1 MVSNS
6 AISISFRITDD
17 ANGFKTLTA
26 DADAFRKIMAETVN
40 VANQMQDKVFKAAS
54 TATVYKSAAE
64 AVNQLNSAFQAVTSE
79 SLNFGN
85 AMKAANTMAGKD
97 SEGFN
102 KLKGQVAGLAKE
114 VPIARDL
121 LANGLYQVISNGV
134 PENNW
139 IEFLRISAR
148 SAVGGIADINKV
160 VGVTSTII
168 KNYGLEWSAAADI
181 QDKIQL
187 TAKNGV
193 TSFEQL
199 AQALPRVTGNAATLG
214 VSIDELMGTF
224 ATLTGVS
231 GNTAEVSTQL
241 AAIFTSLVKPT
252 SDAAKLAEEMGIQ
265 FDAAAIKA
273 SGGFQY
279 FLSNLDRTVKS
290 YAQATGVLEQE
301 IYGRLFGSA
310 EALRALIPLQGELS
324 EKFSLNIAAMV
335 DSTGTMDAA
344 FEEMSGTSE
353 SVAQKIK
360 NQWATVTDAIAS
372 VTSGIQPYLDFIAG
386 IANTGSSL
394 VILTNAFKSLNGQI
408 SLMPLFSKKAQ
419 LGLQMLEIA
428 GGKSAKAMGM
438 LKIALG
444 GILKMSGVVAV
455 LWGLYAIFDHFTSS
469 TDKAVGSM
477 KEAQKA
483 ASDWRKSLTDLS
495 GAVESATT
503 KEISALERL
512 YTAATDEL
520 KSREERIRA
529 VNEIQSIYPEVFGN
543 LETEAILAGQAA
555 CSYENLKNSLV
566 EVAKARAAA
575 SKIERNQGEWVDLD
589 IEKQQLK
596 EASEARKKE
605 IERLEKEIPDALNEA
620 NKRNLSALVSPTN
633 KRVVEDAR
641 EANVAYN
648 NAKARLESLKADEDA
663 AQNRLKVIEDSQREI
678 VKANNQLSQYSL
690 SKPKKEIG
698 LMEMTLSQ
706 VKAAII
712 ETNKAL
718 DDTND
723 PQKISKLKAY
733 NAQLEARKKVLE
745 AMRGRGGGSE
755 KQKFDTSMG
764 YENFTMLGQYE
775 QYLSELSK
783 KRMYAHGEELHA
795 LDELISK
802 VKEAMRA
809 FENGFKVDDSIRNFD
824 KDGRI
829 VDSGKLPSIKL
840 PKLATKAD
848 ITPKVDISKVK
859 EYFDEMERQAEEAA
873 QSMKDSLMN
882 GWNGI
887 KGIGSGIDGITEA
900 INGNGSAWERVTGI
914 VDGTIAIFQGVQAAM
929 QMVTALSAPF
939 RAAKK
944 AEGAAAKES
953 ASSSFLDAIAKL
965 FEAHSWMP
973 FVGIGIAG
981 AMVGAMLATMLSA
994 PKFAKGG
1001 IAYGPTLGIFGE
1013 YAGAANNPEVV
1024 APLDKLRSLIQPAE
1038 GIGGDVRFRI
1048 AGADLEG
1055 VLIRR
1060 TNFRNRI

>member
-1 MVSNS
+1 MASDS

-40 VANQMQDKVFKAAS
+40 VVNQMQDKVFRQAS
-54 TATVYKSAAE
+54 SATVYKSVAE
-64 AVNQLNSAFQAVTSE
+64 SVNQLNSALKAVTSE
-79 SLNFGN
+79 SVSFSD

-97 SEGFN
+97 SEGFK

-139 IEFLRISAR
+139 IEFLGISAR

-187 TAKNGV
+187 TAKNGK
-193 TSFEQL
+193 TSFEEL

-386 IANTGSSL
+386 IVNTGSSL

-428 GGKSAKAMGM
+428 GGKGAKAMGM
-438 LKIALG
+438 FKIALG
-444 GILKMSGVVAV
+444 GILKMSGIGAV

-469 TDKAVGSM
+469 TDKATQSIEKLDDGTNAYVHAAAAA
-477 KEAQKA
+477 KEQIDKEINSLGELIKA
-483 ASDWRKSLTDLS
+483 KKDTS
-495 GAVESATT
+495 GAVEHLNNAYGELFGIHETAVEWYDILTNKSQLYIKQIGLEAQAKALASNIAEAAIK
-503 KEISALERL
+503 KEMAAQRMAELERDGKHKYKATRMTRGQNSSDADEI
-512 YTAATDEL
+512 YTN
-520 KSREERIRA
+520 
-529 VNEIQSIYPEVFGN
+529 V
-543 LETEAILAGQAA
+543 ETEEYKQAKNEKAAAEEDEARLQKTLDAIGSVQKDVAEG
-555 CSYENLKNSLV
+555 LKN
-566 EVAKARAAA
+566 E
-575 SKIERNQGEWVDLD
+575 
-589 IEKQQLK
+589 
-596 EASEARKKE
+596 
-605 IERLEKEIPDALNEA
+605 
-620 NKRNLSALVSPTN
+620 NK
-633 KRVVEDAR
+633 
-641 EANVAYN
+641 
-648 NAKARLESLKADEDA
+648 
-663 AQNRLKVIEDSQREI
+663 
-678 VKANNQLSQYSL
+678 QLSVNAMNWNQV
-690 SKPKKEIG
+690 SK
-698 LMEMTLSQ
+698 
-706 VKAAII
+706 AIE
-712 ETNKAL
+712 ETEKAL
-718 DDTND
+718 KDTTD
-723 PQKISKLKAY
+723 QKKIDQLKAY
-733 NAQLEARKKVLE
+733 NAQLQNRKKILE
-745 AMRGRGGGSE
+745 SRLGIGRGGGSE

-824 KDGRI
+824 KDGRV
-829 VDSGKLPSIKL
+829 VDSGKLPLVKL

-848 ITPKVDISKVK
+848 ITPKIDISKVT
-859 EYFDEMERQAEEAA
+859 EYFDEMKRQAEEAA
-873 QSMKDSLMN
+873 QSMKDSMMN

-887 KGIGSGIDGITEA
+887 KGIGNGIKGISEAFKDNSDSIDGNA
-900 INGNGSAWERVTGI
+900 SAWERVTGI

-1024 APLDKLRSLIQPAE
+1024 APLDKLRSLIQPAD
-1038 GIGGDVRFRI
+1038 GFGGDVRFRI
-1048 AGADLEG
+1048 EGADLVG
-1055 VLIRR
+1055 VYERR
-1060 TNFRNRI
+1060 NKFRNRI